1 MITTDVNL
9 AAHWLKQE
17 QVIGLPTETVY
28 GLAGNIYS
36 EKAIRTIFDLK
47 KRPLT
52 NPLIVHVG
60 SKAQVSDLAESVP
73 EAATRLMDAFWPGP
87 LTVLLPKKDSVPDLV
102 TAGNDTVALRMPNH
116 PSALELL
123 RVLPF
128 PLAAPSANPFG
139 SISPTT
145 AQHVAD
151 YFSEALPVVLEGG
164 SCPNGI
170 ESTIVGFE
178 DGKPTVYRL
187 GSIAWEEVEAVAG
200 PLQFKFHDDNKPQA
214 PGMMSKHY
222 APKTRLLVVDAIEA
236 ALEIHRDKKVGLLL
250 FNAQKTSETVAHQ
263 EILSVSNNLKEAGA
277 NLYAALHRLDALG
290 LDFIIAEKL
299 PSTHLGNSIND
310 RLQRASYV

>member
-1 MITTDVNL
+1 MISNDINR

-36 EKAIRTIFDLK
+36 EKAIRTIFELK

-60 SKAQVSDLAESVP
+60 MKEQVSDLAEFIP
-73 EAATRLMDAFWPGP
+73 EAANRLMDAFWPGP
-87 LTVLLPKKDSVPDLV
+87 LTLLLPKKESVPDLV
-102 TAGNDTVALRMPNH
+102 TAGHDTVALRMPNH
-116 PSALELL
+116 TVALELL
-123 RVLPF
+123 RLLPF

-151 YFSEALPVVLEGG
+151 YFFEMLPVVLDGG
-164 SCPNGI
+164 SCQSGI

-178 DGKPTVYRL
+178 EGRPTVYRL
-187 GSIAWEEVEAVAG
+187 GSIALEDVEAVIG
-200 PLQFKFHDDNKPQA
+200 SLQFKFHDDDKPKA

-222 APKTRLLVVDAIEA
+222 APKTRLLVTEDIEA
-236 ALEIHRDKKVGLLL
+236 AVDIHRDKRVGLLL
-250 FNAQKTSETVAHQ
+250 FNDKHTRKTVEYQ
-263 EILSVSNNLKEAGA
+263 EILSTSANLKEAAA

-290 LDFIIAEKL
+290 LDMIIAEKF

-310 RLQRASYV
+310 RLRRASYV